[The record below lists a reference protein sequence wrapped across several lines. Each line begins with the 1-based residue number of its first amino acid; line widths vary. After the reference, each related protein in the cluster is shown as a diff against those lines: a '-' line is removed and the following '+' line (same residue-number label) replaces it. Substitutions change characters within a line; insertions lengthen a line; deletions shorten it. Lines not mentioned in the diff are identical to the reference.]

1 MKYFVSSLELNNEA
15 IFHAWEGSTGSRPK
29 GSKTIG
35 IVSTLTPK
43 FLSPKG
49 TLKTGSKTLC
59 EKLKRFSDRWGNCTK
74 VSQCGKVWQDQDS
87 YFNAADEL
95 ANRLA
100 KRR

>member
-1 MKYFVSSLELNNEA
+1 MRE
-15 IFHAWEGSTGSRPK
+15 
-29 GSKTIG
+29 
-35 IVSTLTPK
+35 
-43 FLSPKG
+43 
-49 TLKTGSKTLC
+49 
-59 EKLKRFSDRWGNCTK
+59 LKRFSDRWGKCTK